1 MSIDEAKE
9 TFLRL
14 RPEIDA
20 LKAQIKEKRTEL
32 KGACATIYDHLR
44 EQGLESMQVG
54 GHLFSLKTTT
64 RIKFTKEDFQALL
77 PNPDD
82 INNYQVTEERGSIK
96 RMRRS

>member
-14 RPEIDA
+14 KPEIDA
-20 LKAQIKEKRTEL
+20 LKAQMKEKRKEL
-32 KGACATIYDHLR
+32 KGACAAIYDHLR

-54 GHLFSLKTTT
+54 GHLFSLETTT
-64 RIKFTKEDFQALL
+64 RVKFTKDDFQALL

-82 INNYQVTEERGSIK
+82 SNNYHVTEEKGRIK
-96 RMRRS
+96 RMRRG

>member
-14 RPEIDA
+14 KPEIDA
-20 LKAQIKEKRTEL
+20 LKAQMKEKRKEL
-32 KGACATIYDHLR
+32 KAACSAIYDYLR
-44 EQGLESMQVG
+44 EQGMESTQVG
-54 GHLFSLKTTT
+54 GHVFSLQTTT

-82 INNYQVTEERGSIK
+82 ISNYQVTEEKGRIK